1 MPEANLTERQ
11 RKWFASVRAGLER
24 DTGRTL
30 AEWTAIART
39 CPETAH
45 RARLKWLKDHHGLLQ
60 NRASQV
66 LGEAFGS
73 VSAWSQ
79 PEALIETLWS
89 DPASR
94 AIFSAVAEAALDLP
108 EVVQTARKGYA
119 AWSRKVQ
126 FAALRPLKGGKAML
140 GLAVV
145 PGVGAN
151 LEAPR
156 SESWSERLTARLRLA
171 DPADVNA
178 DVRALLRAAW
188 ERA

>member
-11 RKWFASVRAGLER
+11 AKWFASVRAGLER

-30 AEWTAIART
+30 AEWVAIARS

-73 VSAWSQ
+73 ASAWSQ
-79 PEALIETLWS
+79 PEALVEALWI

-94 AIFSAVAEAALDLP
+94 AIFSAVSATALDLP
-108 EVVQTARKGYA
+108 EVVQTARKGYS
-119 AWSRKVQ
+119 AWSRKAQ
-126 FAALRPLKGGKAML
+126 FAALRPLRGGKAML
-140 GLAVV
+140 GLAIA
-145 PGVGAN
+145 PGGGAN

-156 SESWSERLTARLRLA
+156 SEPWSERLTACLRIA